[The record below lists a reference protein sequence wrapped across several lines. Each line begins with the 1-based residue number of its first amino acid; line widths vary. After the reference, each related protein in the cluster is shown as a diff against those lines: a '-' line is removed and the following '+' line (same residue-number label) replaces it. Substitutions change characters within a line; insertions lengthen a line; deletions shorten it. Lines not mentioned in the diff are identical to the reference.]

1 MQLFLFAVASCFLF
15 KLFQFLRHGRHGFGV
30 GCGVK
35 HFLGFGQ
42 QSRAEFKLFQRQCR
56 DGTRTEV
63 IHRNAQLG
71 PCFQPFPFGLRD
83 VHDRAV
89 ARCEVAVGLRVLH
102 ECKVFQVRA
111 LAELVETLCVAIVH
125 QDILVRTD
133 EGEHTGTFHRILPLF
148 LQMPSFDGVGAG
160 GSGRSGTHYAL
171 PRAESFVHD
180 RAALVFEEQHVFF
193 RFRVI
198 HDVPVYGGR
207 TEVEQQFRLRD
218 VREVFVH
225 VRVEQLEVRLFEVRV
240 FRGILPVVPPD
251 GVINHIFPNFVVP
264 DDLRRPNG
272 VQVFA
277 VESRQV
283 GETGGEVDGRVLP
296 MDEVGAL
303 HQDESVIALPT
314 LVRAH
319 VRHDHIKCFPVPSS
333 CDVRVPY
340 AFLQGDGV
348 RGHDRTPLVEGRVVI
363 SVVAQGI
370 TYLFAVWG
378 IVGEEGEEVTA
389 VRRRLGRLCQHW
401 CHGSEGGGQHA
412 GHHSFFEFHD

>member
-1 MQLFLFAVASCFLF
+1 MVSSVCLFE
-15 KLFQFLRHGRHGFGV
+15 LFQFLCHGHHGFGV
-30 GCGVK
+30 GYGVE

-42 QSRAEFKLFQRQCR
+42 QGRAAFKLFQRQR
-56 DGTRTEV
+56 GDGARTEV
-63 IHRNAQLG
+63 VYRSAQLG
-71 PCFQPFPFGLRD
+71 PGFQPFPFGLRD
-83 VHDRAV
+83 VHDRAMS
-89 ARCEVAVGLRVLH
+89 RGEVTVGLRVLH
-102 ECKVFQVRA
+102 ECEIFQVRA
-111 LAELVETLCVAIVH
+111 LAELVEPLCVAIVH
-125 QDILVRTD
+125 QDVLVRTD

-148 LQMPSFDGVGAG
+148 LQVPPFDGVGAG
-160 GSGRSGTHYAL
+160 GSGRSGAHHAL

-180 RAALVFEEQHVFF
+180 RAALVFKEQHVFF

-225 VRVEQLEVRLFEVRV
+225 VRVKQLEVRLFEVRV

-251 GVINHIFPNFVVP
+251 GVINHIFPGLVVP
-264 DDLRRPNG
+264 DDLRCPDG
-272 VQVFA
+272 MQVFA
-277 VESRQV
+277 VESRLV
-283 GETGGEVDGRVLP
+283 GETCGEVDGRVLP

-303 HQDESVIALPT
+303 HQDESVVALPT

-319 VRHDHIKCFPVPSS
+319 VRHDHIKCFPVPAS

-363 SVVAQGI
+363 PVIAQCI
-370 TYLFAVWG
+370 AHLFAVRG

-389 VRRRLGRLCQHW
+389 VRRRLGRLCLRRY
-401 CHGSEGGGQHA
+401 HGPEGGGQHA